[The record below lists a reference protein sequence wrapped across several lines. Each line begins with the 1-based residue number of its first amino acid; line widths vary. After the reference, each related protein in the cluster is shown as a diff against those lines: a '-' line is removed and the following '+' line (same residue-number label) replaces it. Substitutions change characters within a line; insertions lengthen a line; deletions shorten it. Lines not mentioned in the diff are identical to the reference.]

1 MTNSR
6 LVFLKFYLKE
16 EMTLIETRIY
26 LNKKQTCDFLG
37 IDNNTLDKWIKQ
49 YHFPMI
55 KIDGVIR
62 FEVEDI
68 KEFMDTFKTI

>member
-1 MTNSR
+1 MI
-6 LVFLKFYLKE
+6 F
-16 EMTLIETRIY
+16 METRLY
-26 LNKKQTCDFLG
+26 LNKKQTCSFLG

-68 KEFMDTFKTI
+68 KEFMDTFKIL

>member
-1 MTNSR
+1 M
-6 LVFLKFYLKE
+6 
-16 EMTLIETRIY
+16 LIATRIY

-62 FEVEDI
+62 FEMEDI
-68 KEFMDTFKTI
+68 REFMDTFKIL

>member
-1 MTNSR
+1 M
-6 LVFLKFYLKE
+6 
-16 EMTLIETRIY
+16 ETRLY
-26 LNKKQTCDFLG
+26 LNKKQTCAFLG
-37 IDNNTLDKWIKQ
+37 VDNNTLDKWIKQ

-68 KEFMDTFKTI
+68 KEFMDTFKIL

>member
-1 MTNSR
+1 
-6 LVFLKFYLKE
+6 
-16 EMTLIETRIY
+16 MTLIETRIY

>member
-1 MTNSR
+1 MQTQ
-6 LVFLKFYLKE
+6 
-16 EMTLIETRIY
+16 IY
-26 LNKKQTCDFLG
+26 LNKKQTCAFLG
-37 IDNNTLDKWIKQ
+37 VDNNTLDKWIKQ

-68 KEFMDTFKTI
+68 KEFMDTFKIL

>member
-1 MTNSR
+1 MI
-6 LVFLKFYLKE
+6 F
-16 EMTLIETRIY
+16 METRLY
-26 LNKKQTCDFLG
+26 LNKKQTCAFLG
-37 IDNNTLDKWIKQ
+37 VDNNTLDKWIKQ

-68 KEFMDTFKTI
+68 KEFMDTFKIL

>member
-1 MTNSR
+1 MR
-6 LVFLKFYLKE
+6 L
-16 EMTLIETRIY
+16 IATRIY

-68 KEFMDTFKTI
+68 KEFMDTFKIL